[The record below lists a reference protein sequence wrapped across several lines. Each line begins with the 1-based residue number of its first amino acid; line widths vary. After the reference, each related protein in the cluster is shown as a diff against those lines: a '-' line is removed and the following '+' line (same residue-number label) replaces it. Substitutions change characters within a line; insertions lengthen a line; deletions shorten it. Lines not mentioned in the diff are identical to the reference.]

1 MNEAVITPLFDT
13 LIEYLAERASPE
25 EILAFALPEEQE
37 ARAKALLQREAEG
50 ILSEAETV
58 ELEQMMHF
66 DHLVTHLKARAS
78 REFPGKP
85 AWRQRAAFLTPDGLS
100 LLR

>member
-37 ARAKALLQREAEG
+37 ARARALLQHEAEG
-50 ILSEAETV
+50 ILSEAERV

-78 REFPGKP
+78 REF
-85 AWRQRAAFLTPDGLS
+85 
-100 LLR
+100 LR